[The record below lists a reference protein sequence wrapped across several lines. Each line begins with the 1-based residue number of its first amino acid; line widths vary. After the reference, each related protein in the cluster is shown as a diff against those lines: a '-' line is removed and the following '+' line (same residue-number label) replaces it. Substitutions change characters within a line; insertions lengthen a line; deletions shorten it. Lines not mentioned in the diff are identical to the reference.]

1 MNCPCTVPLSP
12 PAVLLPYVY
21 AGGGAVAGIVT
32 TEGAAGGALST
43 AAPITIAGSAADS
56 CLWMW
61 IARDE
66 REEYEFFDDFSCHD
80 LQRPVLLVIYLA
92 QSLVRE
98 GGGGCCDDVG
108 PYNERHSPFSLHALD
123 HGDAFRV
130 PRR

>member
-66 REEYEFFDDFSCHD
+66 RERFD

-92 QSLVRE
+92 QSL
-98 GGGGCCDDVG
+98 GGGVL
-108 PYNERHSPFSLHALD
+108 R
-123 HGDAFRV
+123 
-130 PRR
+130 